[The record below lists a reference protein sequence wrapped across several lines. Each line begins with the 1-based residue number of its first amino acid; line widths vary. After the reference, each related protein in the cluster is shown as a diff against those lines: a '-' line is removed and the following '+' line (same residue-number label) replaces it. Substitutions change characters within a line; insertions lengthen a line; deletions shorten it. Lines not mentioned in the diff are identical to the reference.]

1 MKKLYFQVFAMIFFL
16 LSAVPVSARENV
28 NYWYIKDFQ
37 SEIVVNKDAS
47 LDITERIIADC
58 GTAQGKHG
66 IFRVLPLKYKTVNE
80 TFSLPTEVISVTDF
94 NSNNVEYNIIKDK
107 ETLTIKIGSA
117 GVTVHG
123 VNNYIIKYHVKNA
136 IRTGNTDF
144 DELYWNL
151 SGNFWDIEVDNFA
164 AKVIFP
170 AEINKSNTEVNYYVG
185 ALDSNQLDVKN
196 FYWLSDNAI
205 KFIYPKTIKTGDGVT
220 ASVTFPK
227 NIITPAVLTAAEN
240 GEQSPVIKA
249 LGYVVMVLL
258 PLLAFLISFRVW
270 GKYGRDP
277 KFDKTIIP
285 EFEIPENLSPIEMG
299 GIMKSGGF
307 DNKFITASM
316 INLAVLGYLKIEEIV
331 KEIIIIKSKDYKLIR
346 SEKEAGNDLHKSEAV
361 LLEKLFA
368 GGKGE
373 ILLSDLKNKF
383 YLQIPSISRSL
394 KNDLE
399 GRGLASKRDGYMIAM
414 IMLGVILAIL
424 GFTVVSAFLS
434 VGVGVLLSGLIIFVF
449 GILMPQRSLA
459 GTELNWRIQG
469 FKLYMDTAEK
479 YRERFNEKENIM
491 EKLLPYAILF
501 GMTKEWLKKM
511 KDIYGDAYMAQHQ
524 PAFLMSAGALS
535 SFDSFADSLNEIT
548 TSISSHVSSSPSG
561 SHGGGSS
568 GGGGGGGGGGGW

>member
-1 MKKLYFQVFAMIFFL
+1 MKKLYFQVLAVVFFL
-16 LSAVPVSARENV
+16 SLAVPVWARINV
-28 NYWYIKDFQ
+28 NYWYIRDFQ

-47 LDITERIIADC
+47 LDITEKIVADC
-58 GTAQGKHG
+58 GTAEGKHG
-66 IFRVLPLKYKTVNE
+66 IFRVLPLKYKTTEE
-80 TFSLPTEVISVTDF
+80 TFSLPTEVMSVTDF
-94 NSNNVEYNIIKDK
+94 NNNNIEYNIIKDK
-107 ETLTIKIGSA
+107 ETLMIKIGSA
-117 GVTVHG
+117 NALVRG

-136 IRTGNTDF
+136 VRTGNAQF

-151 SGNFWDIEVDNFA
+151 SGNFWDIEIDNFA
-164 AKVIFP
+164 AQVIFP
-170 AEINKSNTEVNYYVG
+170 AEINKNNTEVNYYVG
-185 ALDSNQLDVKN
+185 ALDSKQLDTKN
-196 FYWLSDNAI
+196 FYWLPGNMI

-227 NIITPAVLTAAEN
+227 GIVAPAVLTAAER
-240 GEQSPVIKA
+240 GEQSPVTKGF
-249 LGYVVMVLL
+249 GYVVMTLL
-258 PLLAFLISFRVW
+258 LLSVFFISYRLW
-270 GKYGRDP
+270 RKYGDDP

-331 KEIIIIKSKDYKLIR
+331 KEIVFIKTKDYKLIR
-346 SEKEAGNDLHKSEAV
+346 SDKEVGADLHKSEIL
-361 LLEKLFA
+361 LLEKLFTDS
-368 GGKGE
+368 KKE

-383 YLQIPSISRSL
+383 YKQIPDISKSLSI
-394 KNDLE
+394 DLQA
-399 GRGLASKRDGYMIAM
+399 RGLVSMGMNFLVPM
-414 IMLGVILAIL
+414 LAIGGIL
-424 GFTVVSAFLS
+424 MIFGLTFMGAILS
-434 VGVGVLLSGLIIFVF
+434 VGVGLSLSGLIILVF
-449 GILMPQRSLA
+449 GILMPKRSLA
-459 GTELNWRIQG
+459 GTELNWRIKG
-469 FKLYMDTAEK
+469 FKLYIDTAEK
-479 YRERFNEKENIM
+479 YREQFNEKENIM

-511 KDIYGDAYMAQHQ
+511 KDIYGDEYMAQHQ

-535 SFDSFADSLNEIT
+535 SFDSFANSLNEIT